1 MVDNDIDWSVDPYG
15 RRAQYFN
22 QFRVLESE
30 ATLLISKLHSH
41 RKEIETSE
49 TEYQEQIAASQKNA
63 YFALQGIVDS
73 LLKIKNG
80 ETRLSRENAL
90 LVTALTESTQSFS
103 LFCDQVREHMRVT
116 GSKAG
121 HSMSEGD
128 GADVLI
134 RSLRAHYRALDSER
148 KAVTKL
154 SNSYRD
160 ECYNLKAREATLQS
174 HVNDARSNQA
184 RGNSFLALFDSG
196 LEDRLEEG
204 VQEAE
209 RVLIV
214 NLYQQRRKNEDYEAL
229 YKLASAARLAGA
241 ATISLMAR
249 ITKISNEFDTTFD
262 DVTESQE
269 KAAELWKG
277 LLGLRAKIENTDYKS
292 TRDNSLR
299 IVLQLL
305 TADDRLFSRS
315 SFAADVEQYIKR
327 TVEGTLGVEALSKL
341 LKPEITTSLEDFGL

>member
-1 MVDNDIDWSVDPYG
+1 MIKG
-15 RRAQYFN
+15 QYFD

-30 ATLLISKLHSH
+30 ASLLISKLHSH
-41 RKEIETSE
+41 RKEIKVSE

-63 YFALQGIVDS
+63 YLALQEIVDS

-80 ETRLSRENAL
+80 NTRLSRESSL
-90 LVTALTESTQSFS
+90 LVTALTESVQPFS
-103 LFCDQVREHMRVT
+103 LFCDQVREHMRAT
-116 GSKAG
+116 GTKAG

-160 ECYNLKAREATLQS
+160 ECYSLKVREASLQS
-174 HVNDARSNQA
+174 RVNDARSSQEEF
-184 RGNSFLALFDSG
+184 GNAFLGFFDSG
-196 LEDRLEEG
+196 TADRLG
-204 VQEAE
+204 RDVQEAE
-209 RVLIV
+209 RMLTA
-214 NLYQQRRKNEDYEAL
+214 NRDQQRRKNEEYEAL

-262 DVTESQE
+262 EITGSQE

-277 LLGLRAKIENTDYKS
+277 LLGLRAKVENTDYKS

-327 TVEGTLGVEALSKL
+327 TVEGTLGVGALSKL
-341 LKPEITTSLEDFGL
+341 LEPEITTSLEDFEV